1 MKEKNKGT
9 FIQQQVLRTND
20 RGRDMNTDT
29 NKHRPNS
36 VSDYKIVTCDAS
48 RASNVFPKMLSKVEF
63 EPREYDLVLVKPNLC
78 GMYHPQLQLLECTLR
93 YLEPFARRIVI
104 GETDSMG
111 HTPERQFKS
120 LRIWDLI
127 KKFEGKIE
135 AVNLMKDEILNLKV
149 PSPHVVDY
157 LPIPKLVHDCNL
169 LVNISK
175 VGTHSR
181 TMLTCA
187 LKNLFGLL
195 AERDKYGVYHPLGV
209 DKVIADLA
217 KIVRCDLNVVDARDR
232 VIVGL
237 DPLPVDI
244 LACKFVNL
252 DPLQVGHL
260 ELVSQDRN
268 LKLNEI
274 MNQIKIIKI

>member
-1 MKEKNKGT
+1 MDQDINRY
-9 FIQQQVLRTND
+9 IY
-20 RGRDMNTDT
+20 
-29 NKHRPNS
+29 NS
-36 VSDYKIVTCDAS
+36 VSDYKVVTCNAS
-48 RASNVFPKMLSKVEF
+48 KVSSDVFSKMLSKVKF
-63 EPREYDLVLVKPNLC
+63 EPKKYNLVLVKPNLC
-78 GMYHPQLQLLECTLR
+78 GMYHPQLQLLECTLK
-93 YLEPFARRIVI
+93 YFEPLAKRLVI

-111 HTPERQFKS
+111 HTPEKQFRR
-120 LRIWDLI
+120 LGIWNLI
-127 KKFEGKIE
+127 KKFKGKVE
-135 AVNLMKDEILNLKV
+135 AVNLMRDEILNLEV
-149 PSPHVVDY
+149 PSPHAIDH
-157 LPIPKLVHDCNL
+157 LPIPNLVHDCDL

-195 AERDKYGVYHPLGV
+195 AEKNKYGVYHPLGV

-217 KIVRCDLNVVDARDR
+217 KIVRCDLNIVDARDR

-237 DPLPVDI
+237 DPLSVDI
-244 LACKFVNL
+244 FACKFVNL